1 MEGNKEGFSRYISKR
16 SAKENVGLLT
26 EDTEKTECC
35 SVLPLSLLAGFALG
49 NWWSLRLIGESA
61 ERKTSPGRGEGCVRA
76 LEILTHA
83 LYNELGRG
91 EMLLHSELRGT
102 NLLLHYTA
110 ICSWSYSEE
119 TPSSF

>member
-1 MEGNKEGFSRYISKR
+1 MLLSAAFVFIGRICPRQLVVPETNRRICRKEDFPWEGG
-16 SAKENVGLLT
+16 
-26 EDTEKTECC
+26 
-35 SVLPLSLLAGFALG
+35 
-49 NWWSLRLIGESA
+49 
-61 ERKTSPGRGEGCVRA
+61 GCVRA